1 VTPTAGG
8 LVFFGNV
15 GGEFYAVNGE
25 TGEQL
30 WGQRL
35 GGPLG
40 GGVITYTVNGVQKI
54 AVATGLVNPLW
65 PIPVRTAKIVILG
78 IEDNGKTQ

>member
-1 VTPTAGG
+1 MNPRIEYILIGAAAS
-8 LVFFGNV
+8 
-15 GGEFYAVNGE
+15 EK
-25 TGEQL
+25 L

-40 GGVITYTVNGVQKI
+40 GGVITYAVNGAQKV

-65 PIPVRTAKIVILG
+65 PVPVRTAKIAVLG
-78 IEDNGKTQ
+78 LVRDWVRP